1 MLPAERQLFA
11 GAVVVKITGAD
22 RVLRRLD
29 RMAGAQAHRE
39 IGAALFAGGHLIA
52 TEAQISITTGAVSGK
67 GHVPSAPG
75 EPPNNDTG
83 ALANQ
88 IEVTQVGDLKVE
100 ISSNAPHAAPLELGT
115 SKMTERPYM
124 RPAAVKRRGEAVQ
137 LVRRV
142 IARQVR
148 G

>member
-1 MLPAERQLFA
+1 M
-11 GAVVVKITGAD
+11 KITGAD

-29 RMAGAQAHRE
+29 RMAGPQAHRE

-67 GHVPSAPG
+67 GHTPSAPH

-100 ISSNAPHAAPLELGT
+100 VSSNAPYALALELGT

-124 RPAAVKRRGEAVQ
+124 KPATVKRRGEVVQ
-137 LVRRV
+137 LVRRA
-142 IARQVR
+142 IRKQVK